1 MKVSELIYQLQRF
14 NPEADLYYIVKS
26 NHGIKI
32 FDTVIYDNDE
42 GNEVSMWIKYL
53 SSVDGKNIVRN
64 L

>member
-1 MKVSELIYQLQRF
+1 MKVKELICQLQRF
-14 NPEADLYYIVKS
+14 NQEADLYYVVKS

-42 GNEVSMWIKYL
+42 GDEVSMWIKYL
-53 SSVDGKNIVRN
+53 SSVDGKNVVRN